1 MGLFSTTNKVSVR
14 KPVVIMQRHH
24 LQWLL
29 LSLAWVLALHATHLP
44 IWVNVSVIAAAVWR
58 YHIEI
63 TGKKLPKIYLTIPLT
78 MLAGLG
84 IIFTFRT
91 LFGRDASLALLVIM
105 LGLKLLETRTMRD
118 YVLVILLSYFLVANA
133 FLFSQSLLTLA
144 FTLPPLIC
152 ITATLISMSHRHSQL
167 SWQFLLKLSGGLLLQ
182 AIPVML
188 ILFVLFPRIPGPLWG
203 IPEDSYSDMTGL
215 NDSLNFGNIS
225 NLTKNSAI
233 AFRVE
238 FKNKIPPQNQLY
250 WRGPVLWHQNGSQW
264 LVSSQH
270 IGLPKEKLVTNGDAI
285 SYSITLE
292 PHNRTW
298 LLMLDMPSV
307 IPNNPELNPT
317 LTHDY
322 QVITSQNVHT
332 RTRYNGI
339 SHSQYRLGNAQLSE
353 VERNMALQLN
363 EFENPKTKA
372 LAQSWVD
379 QQLTPKLIVET
390 ALNQYR
396 SHPFRYT
403 LSPPRLGVNSM
414 DEFLF
419 NTRQGFCEHYATSFV
434 YLMRAAGVPARI
446 VTGYQ
451 GGELNPNG
459 HYLIV
464 RQSDAHAWAE
474 VWLDEQGWVRIDP
487 TAAVSPARIDENV
500 ASALNDTTELPMMA
514 RQDYKLLRSIYLRW
528 DTVNNGWNQW
538 VLGYNEQKQF
548 ELLSKLMGKK
558 YSLQYLILWMMG
570 SIAAVMLVI
579 SYFLLKTTK
588 TLSSPNQKHYNRYLA
603 KLKKLGLIPLATEG
617 AQDFANRAAVALP
630 SQAQSILEIGEIY
643 NSLRYSQNL
652 SSKKSSAGKSTRMKQ
667 LIKAFKPNK

>member
-1 MGLFSTTNKVSVR
+1 MGLFSLTNKVSIR
-14 KPVVIMQRHH
+14 KPAVIMQRHH
-24 LQWLL
+24 MQWLM
-29 LSLAWVLALHATHLP
+29 LSLAWVLALHAAHLP
-44 IWVNVSVIAAAVWR
+44 IWVSISVIVAAIWR

-63 TGKKLPKIYLTIPLT
+63 TGKKLPKIYLTIPIT

-84 IIFTFRT
+84 IMFTFRS
-91 LFGRDASLALLVIM
+91 LFGREASLALLVIM
-105 LGLKLLETRTMRD
+105 LGLKLLETRTLRD

-133 FLFSQSLLTLA
+133 FLFSQSLVTLA

-152 ITATLISMSHRHSQL
+152 ITATLISISHRPKSNNSQL
-167 SWQFLLKLSGGLLLQ
+167 SWQFLLKLSGGMLLQ
-182 AIPVML
+182 AVPVML

-203 IPEDSYSDMTGL
+203 IPEDSYSGMTGL
-215 NDSLNFGNIS
+215 SDSLNFGNIS

-238 FKNKIPPQNQLY
+238 FKDKIPAQNQLY
-250 WRGPVLWHQNGSQW
+250 WRGPVLWHQDGSHW
-264 LVSSQH
+264 LMSSQH
-270 IGLPKEKLVTNGDAI
+270 IGLPKEKLVTTGDAI
-285 SYSITLE
+285 SYTITLE

-307 IPNNPELNPT
+307 IPINSELSPT

-322 QVITSQNVHT
+322 QLIASQNVHN
-332 RTRYNGI
+332 RIRYSGI
-339 SHSQYRLGNAQLSE
+339 SHSQYRLGNAQLTE

-379 QQLTPKLIVET
+379 QQFTPKQIVEA
-390 ALNQYR
+390 ALKQYR
-396 SHPFRYT
+396 SQPFRYT
-403 LSPPRLGVNSM
+403 LSPPRLGINSM
-414 DEFLF
+414 DAFLF

-474 VWLDEQGWVRIDP
+474 VWLQDQGWVRVDP
-487 TAAVSPARIDENV
+487 TAAVSPARIDENIG
-500 ASALNDTTELPMMA
+500 SALNDTTELPMLS
-514 RQDYKLLRSIYLRW
+514 RQDYPLLRSMYLQW
-528 DTVNNGWNQW
+528 DTVNNGWNQL

-548 ELLSKLMGKK
+548 ELLSKLMGQG
-558 YSLQYLILWMMG
+558 YSLQHLILWMMG
-570 SIAAVMLVI
+570 SIASVMLVV

-588 TLSSPNQKHYNRYLA
+588 VLLNPEQKLYRHYLA
-603 KLKKLGLIPLATEG
+603 KLKKVGLTPQASEG
-617 AQDFANRAAVALP
+617 AKDFAYRVAVALP
-630 SQAQSILEIGEIY
+630 NQVQSILEISEIY
-643 NSLRYSQNL
+643 NSLRYSQHL
-652 SSKKSSAGKSTRMKQ
+652 SAHKLARLKQ
-667 LIKAFKPNK
+667 LIAGFKPI

>member
-1 MGLFSTTNKVSVR
+1 MGLFSASNKVSIR
-14 KPVVIMQRHH
+14 KPAVIMQHHH
-24 LQWLL
+24 LRWLM
-29 LSLAWVLALHATHLP
+29 LSLAWVLALHAAHLP
-44 IWVNVSVIAAAVWR
+44 IWVSVSVIVAAIWR
-58 YHIEI
+58 YHIEA

-84 IIFTFRT
+84 IMFTFRS

-105 LGLKLLETRTMRD
+105 IGLKLLETRTLRD
-118 YVLVILLSYFLVANA
+118 YVLVILLSYFLVANT
-133 FLFSQSLLTLA
+133 FLFSQSLVTLA
-144 FTLPPLIC
+144 FTIPPLIC
-152 ITATLISMSHRHSQL
+152 ITTTLISISHRPNSHTKPL
-167 SWQFLLKLSGGLLLQ
+167 SWQFLLKLSGGMLLQ
-182 AIPVML
+182 AVPVML

-203 IPEDSYSDMTGL
+203 IPEDSYSGMTGL
-215 NDSLNFGNIS
+215 SDSLNFGNIS

-238 FKNKIPPQNQLY
+238 FKDKIPAQNQLY
-250 WRGPVLWHQNGSQW
+250 WRGPVLWHQDGSHW
-264 LVSSQH
+264 LMSSQH
-270 IGLPKEKLVTNGDAI
+270 IGLPKEKLVTSGDAI

-307 IPNNPELNPT
+307 IPNNPELSPT

-322 QVITSQNVHT
+322 QLVASQNVHN
-332 RTRYNGI
+332 RIRYSGI
-339 SHSQYRLGNAQLSE
+339 SHSQYRLGNTQLTE

-379 QQLTPKLIVET
+379 QKLTPEQIVQA

-396 SHPFRYT
+396 TQPFRYT

-414 DEFLF
+414 DAFLF
-419 NTRQGFCEHYATSFV
+419 TTRQGFCEHYATSFV
-434 YLMRAAGVPARI
+434 YLMRAADVPARI

-474 VWLDEQGWVRIDP
+474 VWLQAQGWVRVDP
-487 TAAVSPARIDENV
+487 TAAVSPARIDENI
-500 ASALNDTTELPMMA
+500 ASALNDTSELPMMA
-514 RQDYKLLRSIYLRW
+514 RQDYPLLRSMYLHW

-548 ELLSKLMGKK
+548 ELLSKLMGQG
-558 YSLQYLILWMMG
+558 YSLQHLILWMMG
-570 SIAAVMLVI
+570 GIAAVMLII
-579 SYFLLKTTK
+579 SYFLLKMTK
-588 TLSSPNQKHYNRYLA
+588 TLLDPNQKQYKRYLA
-603 KLKKLGLIPLATEG
+603 KLKKLGLIPSVNEG
-617 AQDFANRAAVALP
+617 AQDFAKRAALTLP
-630 SQAQSILEIGEIY
+630 KQAQTILEIGDIY
-643 NSLRYSQNL
+643 NGLRYSQHL
-652 SSKKSSAGKSTRMKQ
+652 SPDKLARLKQ
-667 LIKAFKPNK
+667 LVAAFKPI